1 METPGGGA
9 YGPVSKEGQAKEPS
23 VLSSKV
29 YDSRRLTTRLSS
41 KYERSKSSSKS
52 LRNFTERGSLFEYRM
67 AQESV

>member
-1 METPGGGA
+1 METPGGGG
-9 YGPVSKEGQAKEPS
+9 YGPVSKGQAKEPS

-41 KYERSKSSSKS
+41 KYERSRSSKS